1 MDDFF
6 LLMTGFLSC
15 RNTYVTSGATLSH
28 LPSAPGG
35 ITAGSMERETKQFQE
50 AFFLYL
56 RNNMVGFIS

>member
-1 MDDFF
+1 
-6 LLMTGFLSC
+6 MTGLLSC